1 MDRVL
6 VLGQGG
12 REHALAWKL
21 AQSPRVEQ
29 VFCAPGNPGTAAEP
43 KVQNL
48 NLASDD
54 AAGLIEAARRLAI
67 SLVVVGPE
75 APLVGGVADALRRA
89 GIAVFGPNAD
99 GAQLE
104 GSKLYAKAFMA
115 RHGLPTAAYGR
126 FTGLDPARTFLRR
139 QDLPV
144 VVKADGLASGKGVVV
159 ATTLA
164 QAEQAAEKFL
174 RQGPILIEAFLE
186 GEEASYIAIVADG
199 QVLGLAGS
207 QDHKRLLDGDRG
219 PNTGGMGAYSPTPIL
234 DTHMAERVRREI
246 MVPAARGLLA
256 EGISY
261 RGFLYA
267 GLMIG
272 ADGPRILEFNC
283 RLGDPETQ
291 PLMLRMRTDLYPLL
305 LSAARGDGLPTQIN
319 WDPRT
324 ALCVVLAAAG
334 YPEAPRTG
342 DTLTLPTAL
351 PADCKIFHAGT
362 RARDGKL
369 YTQGGRVLGVTALGP
384 DVAAAQQRA
393 YDVVQRISWPGMQFR
408 RDIGWRARP

>member
-29 VFCAPGNPGTAAEP
+29 VFCAPGNPGTAEEP

-75 APLVGGVADALRRA
+75 APLVGGVGDALRRA

-126 FTGLDPARTFLRR
+126 FTELDPARTFLRQ

-164 QAEQAAEKFL
+164 QVTQW
-174 RQGPILIEAFLE
+174 
-186 GEEASYIAIVADG
+186 
-199 QVLGLAGS
+199 
-207 QDHKRLLDGDRG
+207 
-219 PNTGGMGAYSPTPIL
+219 
-234 DTHMAERVRREI
+234 
-246 MVPAARGLLA
+246 AR
-256 EGISY
+256 
-261 RGFLYA
+261 
-267 GLMIG
+267 
-272 ADGPRILEFNC
+272 
-283 RLGDPETQ
+283 
-291 PLMLRMRTDLYPLL
+291 
-305 LSAARGDGLPTQIN
+305 
-319 WDPRT
+319 
-324 ALCVVLAAAG
+324 
-334 YPEAPRTG
+334 
-342 DTLTLPTAL
+342 
-351 PADCKIFHAGT
+351 
-362 RARDGKL
+362 
-369 YTQGGRVLGVTALGP
+369 
-384 DVAAAQQRA
+384 
-393 YDVVQRISWPGMQFR
+393 
-408 RDIGWRARP
+408 